1 MTRVIVQA
9 PATRTAERRYIL
21 NVTLTERLGFGFD
34 LVAHD
39 SRTVRVTVQGDPLGR
54 SLTMP
59 DVLFSTPDP
68 HWLTSACLSRQ
79 PLPRWRVAED
89 LPDAVTSP
97 FLPILFGRRLR
108 GERWVTQGVTDAHL
122 GVDVF
127 GTVFFLLTRMEELVT
142 PQRDEHDR
150 FTAAHSIL
158 NDSDLLLRPIAD
170 EHIEML
176 WSCLRRQWTQLRRR
190 PTSYS
195 VFLSHDVDIPH
206 ACTPTPLPRALR
218 ASARD
223 LMARE
228 PGLALRRFRAHVQL
242 ARGRAARD
250 PADTF
255 AFIMDTSDRVG
266 LRSSFNMM
274 AGGAIEPFEG
284 YYALDDPSVV
294 RLVRTIHARGHL
306 LGFHPSYATYRDP
319 ELTRAEFA
327 RLLRFADAHGVMQER
342 WGGRQ
347 HYLRWSNP
355 QTWQNWDD
363 AGLSFDST
371 LSFVDR
377 AGFRCGTCHPFP
389 VFNLLTRSQ
398 LGLTERPLHIM
409 EATLMNYMGLD
420 GDSCVEVAVR
430 IAGECRRHRGEF
442 ALLWHNWPLLGT
454 RGQKKL
460 YWKVIDAIAPGAS

>member
-1 MTRVIVQA
+1 MTRLIVQV

-21 NVTLTERLGFGFD
+21 SVTLTERLGFGFD

-39 SRTVRVTVQGDPLGR
+39 SRTVRITVQDDPHGR

-68 HWLTSACLSRQ
+68 QWLTSACLPPQ
-79 PLPRWRVAED
+79 PLPRWRVADD
-89 LPDAVTSP
+89 LPEAATSAS
-97 FLPILFGRRLR
+97 LPILFGRPLR
-108 GERWVTQGVTDAHL
+108 SERWVTHGVTDAQL
-122 GVDVF
+122 RVDVF

-158 NDSDLLLRPIAD
+158 NDSDLLVRPLAD
-170 EHIEML
+170 EHIEIL
-176 WSCLRRQWTQLRRR
+176 WTCLRRQWTQLRRR

-195 VFLSHDVDIPH
+195 VFLSHDVDIPY
-206 ACTPTPLPRALR
+206 ACTPTRLPRALR

-228 PGLALRRFRAHVQL
+228 PGLALRRFRTHIRL
-242 ARGRAARD
+242 ALGRAARD

-255 AFIMDTSDRVG
+255 AFIMDTSDSVG
-266 LRSSFNMM
+266 LRSTFNMM
-274 AGGAIEPFEG
+274 AGGAIAPLEG

-294 RLVRTIHARGHL
+294 RLVRAIHARGHL

-327 RLLRFADAHGVMQER
+327 RLLRFADAHGVTQAR

-347 HYLRWSNP
+347 HFLRWSNP
-355 QTWQNWDD
+355 HTWQNWDD
-363 AGLSFDST
+363 AGLSFDSS
-371 LSFVDR
+371 LGFADR

-389 VFNLLTRSQ
+389 VFNLLTRSR
-398 LGLTERPLHIM
+398 LALTERPLHVM
-409 EATLMNYMGLD
+409 DATLINYMGLEAMP
-420 GDSCVEVAVR
+420 CVEVAVR
-430 IAGECRRHRGEF
+430 IAGACRRHRGEF

-454 RGQKKL
+454 RVQKNL
-460 YWKVIDAIAPGAS
+460 YRKIVDAIAPGAS